1 MFGRA
6 DGRLRMLALLSAF
19 ALIAATL
26 VLRLAYW
33 QLGQADWL
41 RRQAQTQQQPPTA
54 DQVQRGQIVDRSGNV
69 LAATAYRDM
78 LAAYPDMISDKDTAR
93 AIATRVA
100 QILAFDDQ
108 QTASLVATF
117 TADSPPPYTVIAHQ
131 LTDAESQLIRA
142 GMADGTLS
150 DGTAAV
156 LDLQPEPVRF
166 YPNNGG
172 VPGTTL
178 ASQLLGFVT
187 ADGQGRYG
195 VEEAGQAVLAGN
207 TGATADAAS
216 PAALPQTGGTVQL
229 TLDAGLQLRLEKE
242 LYAAMIADGAPRVSA
257 LVMNPYTGAILAY
270 GSVPGYDENNYAS
283 VAQTDPELFA
293 DPLIGE
299 VYEPGSVMKM
309 FTSAAALEEGVVNM
323 NTPVLDSRSL
333 HIGPDTVHDGD
344 LHGMGWIPFQD
355 VIAYSRNVGMGRV
368 AMMLGPTTADASEVL
383 YKMWQRFGL
392 GQPTGI
398 ELGGEV
404 AGLVTDPAAQPWQT
418 IDLVNHSFG
427 QGMAITPLQ
436 LATAYC
442 AMVNGGFLPHPHIYE
457 SIDGQ
462 TETVPAAHQVI
473 SSDLS
478 QQLTQL
484 MIHVVDAGPHYAVE
498 TKIDGYVVGGK
509 TGTAQIWDTASG
521 NWLPDTYNHT
531 FVGFIGNP
539 DPQVMILVR
548 IHDTEPTVQ
557 KSWGK
562 TLEMTS
568 NELFRHVALDA
579 IAALNIPPLPGYQG
593 PTTGATPVPTSA
605 PAGQG
610 QTAQQGP

>member
-41 RRQAQTQQQPPTA
+41 RRQAANQQDAATA
-54 DQVQRGQIVDRSGNV
+54 DQVQRGQIVDRNGNV
-69 LAATAYRDM
+69 LATTGYRDM
-78 LAAYPDMISDKDTAR
+78 LAAYPNTIPDGRGSEIAQEVAR
-93 AIATRVA
+93 
-100 QILAFDDQ
+100 ILGFDGQ
-108 QTASLVATF
+108 QTADLVATF
-117 TADSPPPYTVIAHQ
+117 TSTSPLQYTVIAHQ

-142 GMADGTLS
+142 GMANGSLDS
-150 DGTAAV
+150 
-156 LDLQPEPVRF
+156 LDLQPEPVRI
-166 YPNNGG
+166 YPNSGG

-195 VEEAGQAVLAGN
+195 VEEAGQAVLAGG

-333 HIGPDTVHDGD
+333 HIGPDVVHDGD

-355 VIAYSRNVGMGRV
+355 VIAHSRNVGMGRV
-368 AMMLGPTTADASEVL
+368 AMELGPTTADASEVL

-404 AGLVTDPAAQPWQT
+404 AGLVTDPAVQPWQT

-457 SIDGQ
+457 SVDGQ
-462 TETVPAAHQVI
+462 AEAVPASHQVI

-478 QQLTQL
+478 AQLTQL

-498 TKIDGYVVGGK
+498 TKINGYVVGGK

-539 DPQVMILVR
+539 DPQLIILVR
-548 IHDTEPTVQ
+548 IHDTEPRVQ
-557 KSWGK
+557 KSWGM

-579 IAALNIPPLPGYQG
+579 IAALNIPPLPGSQG
-593 PTTGATPVPTSA
+593 PTSGATPAPTSA

>member
-1 MFGRA
+1 MLGRA
-6 DGRLRMLALLSAF
+6 EGRLRLLGLLSAF
-19 ALIAATL
+19 VLVASAL

-33 QLGQADWL
+33 QLGQADQL
-41 RRQAQTQQQPPTA
+41 RRQAAAELVTASDTQI
-54 DQVQRGQIVDRSGNV
+54 QRGQILDRNGNV
-69 LAATAYRDM
+69 LATTAYRDL
-78 LAAYPDMISDKDTAR
+78 LAAYPDTIADTTKRLEVAQ
-93 AIATRVA
+93 RVA
-100 QILAFDDQ
+100 QILSFNEQ
-108 QTASLVATF
+108 QTADLVATF
-117 TADSPPPYTVIAHQ
+117 TSDSPPAYLVVAHE
-131 LTDAESQLIRA
+131 LTDTQSQLIRA
-142 GMADGTLS
+142 GMADGSL
-150 DGTAAV
+150 TA
-156 LDLQPEPVRF
+156 LDLQPQPVRF
-166 YPNNGG
+166 YPDSGG

-187 ADGQGRYG
+187 DDGQGRYG
-195 VEEAGQAVLAGN
+195 VEEASQTVLAGD

-216 PAALPQTGGTVQL
+216 PASLPQTGGTVQL
-229 TLDAGLQLRLEKE
+229 TIDAGLQLRLEKE

-257 LVMNPYTGAILAY
+257 LVMDPYTGAILAY
-270 GSVPGYDENNYAS
+270 GSVPGYDQNDYAG

-293 DPLIGE
+293 DPIIGQ

-309 FTSAAALEEGVVNM
+309 FTSAAALEQGVVNM
-323 NTPVLDSRSL
+323 NTPILDSQAL

-344 LHGMGWIPFQD
+344 LTGMGWIPFQD
-355 VIAYSRNVGMGRV
+355 VIAHSRNVGMGRV
-368 AMMLGPTTADASEVL
+368 AMMLGPTTADASAIL

-404 AGLVTDPAAQPWQT
+404 AGLVTDPAVQPWQT

-427 QGMAITPLQ
+427 QGMAVTALQ

-442 AMVNGGFLPHPHIYE
+442 AMVNGGRLPQPHIYE
-457 SIDGQ
+457 SINGQ
-462 TETVPAAHQVI
+462 PEAVPASHQVI

-521 NWLPDTYNHT
+521 AWLPDTYNHT

-539 DPQVMILVR
+539 DPQLIILVR
-548 IHDTEPTVQ
+548 IHDTEPHVR
-557 KSWGK
+557 KSWGM

-579 IAALNIPPLPGYQG
+579 IAALDIPPLPGYQA
-593 PTTGATPVPTSA
+593 PTPGETPAPSNV
-605 PAGQG
+605 PAGKG
-610 QTAQQGP
+610 SAAQQGP